1 MPEAKR
7 LGLAGAGGWG
17 RNVARSL
24 AKLRG
29 GVLAAVCDT
38 DGGALAA
45 LDDVPPSTSRIADF
59 AELVADP
66 AIDALVIATPP
77 ETHHALATAA
87 LRAGKDVFVEK
98 PLTVRPDDAEDLVR
112 LADEKRQILMVGH
125 LLVYHPAV
133 DLVRE
138 IVRRG
143 ELGDVHYVY
152 SQRVNLGVI
161 RARENA
167 LWSLAPHDVA
177 VAIDLLGEAPA
188 SVTAQG
194 ASYVRPGIEDVA
206 FLQMHFPSGR
216 MAAVH
221 VSWLDPHKER
231 KLTIVGS
238 RKMAVFDDMEATE
251 KVRIYDR
258 GVERPD
264 YVSYG
269 DALTLRFGDVLIPTV
284 APGEP
289 LKIEC
294 QHFVD
299 RLHDRARPRSD
310 GESGVAVVRVLWAAA
325 ESLRRGG
332 IPVSVS
338 GEPRGG
344 DEWQSP

>member
-7 LGLAGAGGWG
+7 LGLAGVGGWG

-24 AKLRG
+24 VKLRG
-29 GVLAAVCDT
+29 GVLAAVCDS
-38 DGGALAA
+38 DARALAA
-45 LDDVPPSTSRIADF
+45 LDDVPPSARRVADF
-59 AELVADP
+59 AELVVDS
-66 AIDALVIATPP
+66 AIDALLIATPP
-77 ETHHALATAA
+77 ETHHALASAA

-112 LADEKRQILMVGH
+112 LASEKGRILMVGH
-125 LLVYHPAV
+125 LLVYHPAI
-133 DLVRE
+133 DLLRE
-138 IVRRG
+138 IVRTG
-143 ELGDVHYVY
+143 DLGDVHYLY

-177 VAIDLLGEAPA
+177 VAVDLLGEAPA
-188 SVTAQG
+188 TVTAQG
-194 ASYVRPGIEDVA
+194 ASYIRPSVEDVA
-206 FLQMHFPSGR
+206 FVQMHFPSGR

-238 RKMAVFDDMEATE
+238 RKMAVFDDMEPTE

-258 GVERPD
+258 RVERPD
-264 YVSYG
+264 YLPYG

-284 APGEP
+284 ASGEP
-289 LKIEC
+289 LRIEC

-299 RLHDRARPRSD
+299 RLHDRAQPRSD
-310 GESGVAVVRVLWAAA
+310 GESGAAVVRVLSAAA

-332 IPVSVS
+332 EPVSVT
-338 GEPRGG
+338 GEFRG
-344 DEWQSP
+344 EA